1 MSKKCTLSFT
11 AAEKKAIDD
20 GWYALKRL
28 VEINSTIERRV
39 DALAKSE
46 TKEFGLHSGR
56 ALVLE
61 QVLRGTLCNGN
72 MVQIQNLSLERDEKI
87 LAFMVG
93 VWLQD
98 YTMDRQTELHDMIRA
113 TNARNDAH
121 VRYLESIR

>member
-1 MSKKCTLSFT
+1 MSKKPTMPFT
-11 AAEKKAIDD
+11 AAQKKAIDD

-46 TKEFGLHSGR
+46 IKEFGLHSGR

-61 QVLRGTLCNGN
+61 QILRGTLCNGN

-98 YTMDRQTELHDMIRA
+98 YTVDRRAELHDMVLA
-113 TNARNDAH
+113 TNARGDAH